1 MGSSHHHHHHSSGL
15 VPAGSHMAWVVDEF
29 DVVVI
34 GGGHA
39 GIEAALAA
47 ARMGAK
53 TAMFVLNADT
63 IGQMSCNPAIGG
75 IAKGIVVREID
86 ALGGEMGKAIDQ
98 TGIQFKML
106 NTRKG
111 KAVQSPRAQ
120 ADKKRYREYMKKVC
134 ENQEN
139 LYIKQEEVVDII
151 VKNNQVVGVR
161 TNLGVEY
168 KTKAVVVTT
177 GTFLNGVI
185 YIGDKMIPGGR
196 LGEPRSEG
204 LSDFYRRFDF
214 PLIRFKTGT
223 PARLDKRTI
232 DFSALEVAPGDDP
245 PPKFSFWTEPVGSY
259 WFPKGKEQV
268 NCWIT
273 YTTPKTHEII
283 RKNLHRTALYGGLIK
298 GIGPRYCPSIEDKIV
313 KFPDKE
319 RHQIFLE
326 PEGLDTIEIY
336 PNGLSTSLPEEV
348 QWEMYRSIPGLE
360 NVVLIRPAYAI
371 EYDVVPP
378 TELYPTLETKKIRGL
393 FHAGNF
399 NGTTGYEEAAGQGI
413 VAGINAALRA
423 FGKEPI
429 YLRRD
434 ESYIGV
440 MIDDLTT
447 KGVTEP
453 YRLFTSRSEYRLYIR
468 QDNAILRLAKL
479 GRELGLLSE
488 EQYKLV
494 KELEREIEKWKEFYK
509 SERVSVAV
517 GGDTRSYS
525 VATLMTMNYTLDDVK
540 EKFGYEV
547 PQHPYVKEEVEI
559 QLKYEP
565 YIERERKLNEKL
577 KKLEDTKIPPDIDY
591 DKIPGLTKE
600 AREKLKKFKP
610 ITVGQASR
618 IDGITP
624 AAITALL
631 VYLGKL
637 D

>member
-1 MGSSHHHHHHSSGL
+1 
-15 VPAGSHMAWVVDEF
+15 MAMVVDEF

-39 GIEAALAA
+39 GIEAALAS

-86 ALGGEMGKAIDQ
+86 ALGGEMGKAIDR

-120 ADKKRYREYMKKVC
+120 ADKKRYREYMKRVC

-151 VKNNQVVGVR
+151 VRNGKVEAVR

-204 LSDFYRRFDF
+204 LSEFYRRHGF
-214 PLIRFKTGT
+214 PLMRFKTGT

-232 DFSALEVAPGDDP
+232 DFSSLEIAPGDDP
-245 PPKFSFWTEPVGSY
+245 PPKFSFWTEPIGSY
-259 WFPKGKEQV
+259 WFEPGKQQV

-360 NVVLIRPAYAI
+360 NVILIRPAYAI

-479 GRELGLLSE
+479 GRDLGLLSE

-509 SERVSVAV
+509 TERISIAV
-517 GGDTRSYS
+517 GGDTRSYNI
-525 VATLMTMNYTLDDVK
+525 ATLMTMNYTLEDVK
-540 EKFGYEV
+540 EKFGYEI
-547 PQHPYVKEEVEI
+547 PEHPYVKEEVEI

-577 KKLEDTKIPPDIDY
+577 KKLEDVRIPEDIDY

-610 ITVGQASR
+610 ITVGQAAR

>member
-1 MGSSHHHHHHSSGL
+1 ML
-15 VPAGSHMAWVVDEF
+15 VEEF
-29 DVVVI
+29 DVAII

-39 GIEAALAA
+39 GIEAALAS

-53 TAMFVLNADT
+53 TVLFTLNADN

-86 ALGGEMGKAIDQ
+86 ALGGEMGKAIDH

-139 LYIKQEEVVDII
+139 LYIKQDEVVDI
-151 VKNNQVVGVR
+151 VLNSRNEVVAVR
-161 TNLGVEY
+161 TKLGIEY
-168 KTKAVVVTT
+168 KVKAVVVTT
-177 GTFLNGVI
+177 GTFLNGLI
-185 YIGDKMIPGGR
+185 YIGDKTFPAGR
-196 LGEPRSEG
+196 AWEPRSES
-204 LSDFYRRFDF
+204 LAEFYRRQGF
-214 PLIRFKTGT
+214 PLLRFKTGT
-223 PARLDKRTI
+223 PARLDSRTI
-232 DFSALEVAPGDDP
+232 NYSVLERAPGDDP
-245 PPKFSFWTEPVGSY
+245 PPKFSFWTDPVGSY
-259 WFPKGKEQV
+259 WFPEGKEQV
-268 NCWIT
+268 DCWIT
-273 YTTPKTHEII
+273 YTTEKTHEII
-283 RKNLHRTALYGGLIK
+283 RKNLEKTALYGGLIK

-313 KFPDKE
+313 KFPDKP
-319 RHQIFLE
+319 RHTVFLE
-326 PEGLDTIEIY
+326 PEGLDTIEVY

-360 NVVLIRPAYAI
+360 KVELIRPAYAI

-378 TELYPTLETKKIRGL
+378 TELFPTLETKKIRGL

-447 KGVTEP
+447 KGVMEP
-453 YRLFTSRSEYRLYIR
+453 YRLFTSRSEYRLYLR

-479 GRELGLLSE
+479 GHSLGLLSE
-488 EQYKLV
+488 EQFKLV
-494 KELEREIEKWKEFYK
+494 KDLEEEIERWKEFYK
-509 SERVSVAV
+509 REKVTVAV
-517 GGDTRSYS
+517 GEGTRSYT
-525 VATLMTMNYTLDDVK
+525 VATLFTANYTIEDIK
-540 EKFGYEV
+540 EKLGYEI
-547 PQHPYVKEEVEI
+547 PEHPYVREEVEI
-559 QLKYEP
+559 ELKYEP

-577 KKLEDTKIPPDIDY
+577 KKLEDIRIPEDIDY
-591 DKIPGLTKE
+591 DRIPGLTNE
-600 AREKLKKFKP
+600 AREKLKKFRP
-610 ITVGQASR
+610 LTVGQASR

-624 AAITALL
+624 ATITALL
-631 VYLGKL
+631 VHLGKL
-637 D
+637 E

>member
-1 MGSSHHHHHHSSGL
+1 
-15 VPAGSHMAWVVDEF
+15 MAMVVDEF
-29 DVVVI
+29 DVVVV

-120 ADKKRYREYMKKVC
+120 ADKKRYKEYMKRVC

-151 VKNNQVVGVR
+151 VKNNQVVAVR

-168 KTKAVVVTT
+168 KTKSVIITT

-204 LSDFYRRFDF
+204 LSEFYRRYDF
-214 PLIRFKTGT
+214 PIMRFKTGT

-232 DFSALEVAPGDDP
+232 DFSVLEIAPGDDP

-259 WFPKGKEQV
+259 WFPPSKEQV

-378 TELYPTLETKKIRGL
+378 TELFPTLETKKIRGL

-479 GRELGLLSE
+479 GRDLGLLSE
-488 EQYKLV
+488 EQYKLIQEV
-494 KELEREIEKWKEFYK
+494 EREIEKWKKFYK
-509 SERVSVAV
+509 SEKVSVAV
-517 GGDTRSYS
+517 GEDTRTYN
-525 VATLMTMNYTLDDVK
+525 VATLMTMNYTLDDIK
-540 EKFGYEV
+540 EKFGYAIPEN
-547 PQHPYVKEEVEI
+547 PYVKEEVEI

-577 KKLEDTKIPPDIDY
+577 KKLEDVKIPEDLDY

>member
-1 MGSSHHHHHHSSGL
+1 ML
-15 VPAGSHMAWVVDEF
+15 VDEF
-29 DVVVI
+29 DVAVI

-39 GIEAALAA
+39 GIEAALAS

-53 TAMFVLNADT
+53 TVMFVLNADN

-75 IAKGIVVREID
+75 VAKGIVVREID
-86 ALGGEMGKAIDQ
+86 ALGGEMGKAIDH

-111 KAVQSPRAQ
+111 KAVWSPRAQ
-120 ADKKRYREYMKKVC
+120 ADKRAYREYMKKVC
-134 ENQEN
+134 ETQEN
-139 LYIKQEEVVDII
+139 LHIKQDEVVDII
-151 VKNNQVVGVR
+151 VKYGRVVAVKTR
-161 TNLGVEY
+161 LGLEY
-168 KTKAVVVTT
+168 KVKAVVVTT
-177 GTFLNGVI
+177 GTFLNGLI
-185 YIGDKMIPGGR
+185 YIGDKTFPAGR
-196 LGEPRSEG
+196 AWEPNSTG
-204 LSDFYRRFDF
+204 LSEFYKRHGF
-214 PLIRFKTGT
+214 PLMRFKTGT

-232 DFSALEVAPGDDP
+232 DFSNLEIAPGDDP
-245 PPKFSFWTEPVGSY
+245 PPKFSFWTEPVGTY
-259 WFPKGKEQV
+259 WFEKGKKQAV
-268 NCWIT
+268 CWIT

-298 GIGPRYCPSIEDKIV
+298 GIGPRYCPSIEDKVV

-326 PEGLDTIEIY
+326 PEGWDTIEIY

-360 NVVLIRPAYAI
+360 KVELIRPAYAI
-371 EYDVVPP
+371 EYDIVPP

-413 VAGINAALRA
+413 LAGINACLRA

-434 ESYIGV
+434 ESYIGIMV
-440 MIDDLTT
+440 DDLTT

-453 YRLFTSRSEYRLYIR
+453 YRLFTSRSEYRLYLR

-494 KELEREIEKWKEFYK
+494 QELEREINSWLEFYK
-509 SERVSVAV
+509 GYKVSVAI
-517 GGDTRSYS
+517 GSDIKPYS
-525 VATLMTMNYTLDDVK
+525 LSQLLTSEYSIHDLKSLGVAIP
-540 EKFGYEV
+540 E
-547 PQHPYVKEEVEI
+547 HPYVAEEVEI
-559 QLKYEP
+559 ELKYEP
-565 YIERERKLNEKL
+565 YLERERKLNEKL
-577 KKLEDTKIPPDIDY
+577 KKLEDTPIPEDIDY
-591 DKIPGLTKE
+591 DKVPGLTHE
-600 AREKLKKFKP
+600 AKEKLKKFKP
-610 ITVGQASR
+610 LTVGQASR

-624 AAITALL
+624 ATITALL
-631 VYLGKL
+631 AYLGKL

>member
-1 MGSSHHHHHHSSGL
+1 ML
-15 VPAGSHMAWVVDEF
+15 VDEF
-29 DVVVI
+29 DVAVV

-39 GIEAALAA
+39 GIEAALAS

-53 TAMFVLNADT
+53 TVMFVLNADT

-75 IAKGIVVREID
+75 VAKGIVVREID
-86 ALGGEMGKAIDQ
+86 ALGGEMARAIDH

-111 KAVQSPRAQ
+111 KAVWSPRAQ
-120 ADKKRYREYMKKVC
+120 ADKKAYREYMKRIC
-134 ENQEN
+134 ESQEN
-139 LYIKQEEVVDII
+139 LHIKQDEVVDII
-151 VKNNQVVGVR
+151 LEDSQVVAVKTR
-161 TNLGVEY
+161 LGLEY
-168 KTKAVVVTT
+168 KVKAVVITT
-177 GTFLNGVI
+177 GTFLNGLI
-185 YIGDKMIPGGR
+185 YIGDRTFSGGR
-196 LGEPRSEG
+196 AWEPNSTG
-204 LSDFYRRFDF
+204 LADFYRRQGF
-214 PLIRFKTGT
+214 PLLRFKTGT
-223 PARLDKRTI
+223 PARLDRRTI
-232 DFSALEVAPGDDP
+232 DFSGLESAPGDDP
-245 PPKFSFWTEPVGSY
+245 PPKFSFWTEPVGTY
-259 WFPKGKEQV
+259 WFEKGKQQAL
-268 NCWIT
+268 CWIT

-298 GIGPRYCPSIEDKIV
+298 GIGPRYCPSIEDKVV
-313 KFPDKE
+313 KFADKE
-319 RHQIFLE
+319 RHQVFLE
-326 PEGLDTIEIY
+326 PEGWDTIEIY

-360 NVVLIRPAYAI
+360 KVELIRPAYAI

-413 VAGINAALRA
+413 LAGINAALRA
-423 FGKEPI
+423 LGKDPI

-434 ESYIGV
+434 ESYIGIMV
-440 MIDDLTT
+440 DDLTT
-447 KGVTEP
+447 KGVMEP
-453 YRLFTSRSEYRLYIR
+453 YRLFTSRSEYRLHLR

-494 KELEREIEKWKEFYK
+494 KEIEKDIQSWLEFYR
-509 SERVSVAV
+509 EYRVSVAI
-517 GGDTRSYS
+517 GS
-525 VATLMTMNYTLDDVK
+525 DVK
-540 EKFGYEV
+540 AYNLSQLLTSERSIWDLKQLGVSV
-547 PQHPYVKEEVEI
+547 PEHPYVAEELEI

-577 KKLEDTKIPPDIDY
+577 KKLEDTTIPNDIDY
-591 DKIPGLTKE
+591 NRVPGLTNE
-600 AREKLKKFKP
+600 AKEKLKKFKP
-610 ITVGQASR
+610 LTVGQASR

-624 AAITALL
+624 ATITALL
-631 VYLGKL
+631 AYLGKL

>member
-1 MGSSHHHHHHSSGL
+1 M
-15 VPAGSHMAWVVDEF
+15 VVDEF

-39 GIEAALAA
+39 GIEAALAS

-86 ALGGEMGKAIDQ
+86 ALGGEMGKAIDR

-111 KAVQSPRAQ
+111 KAIQSPRAQ
-120 ADKKRYREYMKKVC
+120 ADKKRYREYMKRVC

-151 VKNNQVVGVR
+151 VRNGKVEAVR

-185 YIGDKMIPGGR
+185 YIGDRMIPGGR

-204 LSDFYRRFDF
+204 LSEFYRRHGF
-214 PLIRFKTGT
+214 PLMRFKTGT

-232 DFSALEVAPGDDP
+232 DFSSLEIAPGDDP
-245 PPKFSFWTEPVGSY
+245 PPKFSFWTEPIGSY
-259 WFPKGKEQV
+259 WFEPGKQQV

-360 NVVLIRPAYAI
+360 NVILIRPAYAI

-479 GRELGLLSE
+479 GIDLGLLSE

-509 SERVSVAV
+509 TERISIAV
-517 GGDTRSYS
+517 GGDTRSYNI
-525 VATLMTMNYTLDDVK
+525 ATLMTMNYTLEDVK
-540 EKFGYEV
+540 EKFGYEI
-547 PQHPYVKEEVEI
+547 PEHPYVKEEVEI

-577 KKLEDTKIPPDIDY
+577 KKLEDVRIPEDMDY

-610 ITVGQASR
+610 ITVGQAAR

>member
-1 MGSSHHHHHHSSGL
+1 M
-15 VPAGSHMAWVVDEF
+15 VVDEF

-86 ALGGEMGKAIDQ
+86 ALGGEMGKAIDH

-120 ADKKRYREYMKKVC
+120 ADKKRYKEYMKRVC

-151 VKNNQVVGVR
+151 LEGDRVAAVR

-168 KTKAVVVTT
+168 RTKAVVVTT

-204 LSDFYRRFDF
+204 LSEFYRRHDF
-214 PLIRFKTGT
+214 PLMRFKTGT

-232 DFSALEVAPGDDP
+232 DFSGLEVAPGDDP
-245 PPKFSFWTEPVGSY
+245 PPKFSFWTEPVGTY
-259 WFPKGKEQV
+259 WFEKGKPQV

-313 KFPDKE
+313 KFPDKD

-453 YRLFTSRSEYRLYIR
+453 YRLFTSRSEYRLYLR

-479 GRELGLLSE
+479 GRELGLLTE

-494 KELEREIEKWKEFYK
+494 QEIEKEIEKWKEFYK
-509 SERVSVAV
+509 TERVSVAV
-517 GGDTRSYS
+517 GGDTRSYNI
-525 VATLMTMNYTLDDVK
+525 ATLMTMNYTLDDVK
-540 EKFGYEV
+540 EKFGYAV
-547 PQHPYVKEEVEI
+547 PEHPYVKEEVEI

-577 KKLEDTKIPPDIDY
+577 KKLEDVKIPEDIDY
-591 DKIPGLTKE
+591 DKVPGLTKE

-610 ITVGQASR
+610 LTVGQASR

>member
-1 MGSSHHHHHHSSGL
+1 MI
-15 VPAGSHMAWVVDEF
+15 VDEF

-39 GIEAALAA
+39 GIEAALAS

-53 TAMFVLNADT
+53 TVMFLLNVDS

-75 IAKGIVVREID
+75 IAKGVVVREID
-86 ALGGEMGKAIDQ
+86 ALGGEMAKGIDT

-111 KAVQSPRAQ
+111 KAVWSPRAQ
-120 ADKKRYREYMKKVC
+120 ADKKLYREYMKKVC

-139 LYIKQEEVVDII
+139 LYIKQDEVVDIV
-151 VKNNQVVGVR
+151 VKDNRVVAVR
-161 TNLGVEY
+161 TKLGIEY
-168 KTKAVVVTT
+168 KTKAIVVTT
-177 GTFLNGVI
+177 GTFLRGTI
-185 YIGDKMIPGGR
+185 YIGDKVFRGGR
-196 LGEPRSEG
+196 AWEPPSEG
-204 LSDFYRRFDF
+204 LSEFYKRHGFT
-214 PLIRFKTGT
+214 LLRFKTGT
-223 PARLDKRTI
+223 PARLDRRTI

-245 PPKFSFWTEPVGSY
+245 PPKFSFWTDPVGTY
-259 WFPKGKEQV
+259 WFPKGKPQV

-273 YTTPKTHEII
+273 YTTSKTHEII

-298 GIGPRYCPSIEDKIV
+298 GIGPRYCPSIEDKVV

-326 PEGLDTIEIY
+326 PEGWDTIEIY

-348 QWEMYRSIPGLE
+348 QWELYRSIPGLE
-360 NVVLIRPAYAI
+360 KVELIRPAYAI
-371 EYDVVPP
+371 EYDVVAP

-413 VAGINAALRA
+413 LAGINAALRA

-434 ESYIGV
+434 ESYIGIMV
-440 MIDDLTT
+440 DDLTT
-447 KGVTEP
+447 KGVLEP
-453 YRLFTSRSEYRLYIR
+453 YRLFTSRSEYRLYLR
-468 QDNAILRLAKL
+468 QDNALLRLAHI
-479 GRELGLLSE
+479 GYNLGLLSG

-494 KELEREIEKWKEFYK
+494 KELKKEIESWMEFYK
-509 SERVSVAV
+509 SVKVAV
-517 GGDTRSYS
+517 AMGSDVRSYTPS
-525 VATLMTMNYTLDDVK
+525 QLLTSERSIEDIKA
-540 EKFGYEV
+540 FGFEV
-547 PQHPYVKEEVEI
+547 PEHPYVKEEVEI
-559 QLKYEP
+559 ELKYEP
-565 YIERERKLNEKL
+565 YIEREKKLNEKL
-577 KKLEDTKIPPDIDY
+577 KKLEDVKIPEDIDY
-591 DKIPGLTKE
+591 DKIPSLTNE
-600 AREKLKKFKP
+600 AREKLKRFRP

-624 AAITALL
+624 ATITALL
-631 VYLGKL
+631 AYLGKL